1 MSVINTDAQ
10 QGLKADVYIENLSH
24 HAQLKCMT
32 ECLESPCMLQIMI
45 HQFIVLLK
53 VVYN

>member
-32 ECLESPCMLQIMI
+32 ECLDVTNSSVHCIIESGL
-45 HQFIVLLK
+45 
-53 VVYN
+53 